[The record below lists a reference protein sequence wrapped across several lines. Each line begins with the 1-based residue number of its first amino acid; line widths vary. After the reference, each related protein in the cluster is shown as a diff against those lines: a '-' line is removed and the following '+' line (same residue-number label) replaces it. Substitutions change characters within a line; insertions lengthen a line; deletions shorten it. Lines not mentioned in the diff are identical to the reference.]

1 MLVLSRRVDEEIC
14 IGEDIR
20 LLVLSIQGGK
30 VRLGV
35 EAPAGVRIMR
45 KELLLRDEIRGEM
58 RGEMAGAASDGG
70 RKDRE

>member
-14 IGEDIR
+14 IGDNIR

-35 EAPAGVRIMR
+35 EAPEGVRIMR
-45 KELLLRDEIRGEM
+45 KELLLRDELAA
-58 RGEMAGAASDGG
+58 AGNDSSPIHPAAE
-70 RKDRE
+70 REAG

>member
-14 IGEDIR
+14 IGDDIR

-35 EAPAGVRIMR
+35 EAPEGVRIMR
-45 KELLLRDEIRGEM
+45 KELLLRDEVA
-58 RGEMAGAASDGG
+58 AGDAPPKRTAE
-70 RKDRE
+70 REAG

>member
-45 KELLLRDEIRGEM
+45 KELLLRDAFTVGAGEN
-58 RGEMAGAASDGG
+58 G
-70 RKDRE
+70 RNSPMSESNS

>member
-35 EAPAGVRIMR
+35 EAPEGIRIMR
-45 KELLLRDEIRGEM
+45 KELLLRDEV
-58 RGEMAGAASDGG
+58 AASGSQPPG
-70 RKDRE
+70 RKPDERHAS

>member
-14 IGEDIR
+14 IGDDIR

-35 EAPAGVRIMR
+35 EAPEGIRIMR
-45 KELLLRDEIRGEM
+45 KELLLRDEM
-58 RGEMAGAASDGG
+58 TAASGDLSQN
-70 RKDRE
+70 RAPAEREVG

>member
-14 IGEDIR
+14 IGDDIR

-35 EAPAGVRIMR
+35 EAPEGVRIMR
-45 KELLLRDEIRGEM
+45 KELLLRDELTA
-58 RGEMAGAASDGG
+58 AGGDSSQQRAAE
-70 RKDRE
+70 RELG